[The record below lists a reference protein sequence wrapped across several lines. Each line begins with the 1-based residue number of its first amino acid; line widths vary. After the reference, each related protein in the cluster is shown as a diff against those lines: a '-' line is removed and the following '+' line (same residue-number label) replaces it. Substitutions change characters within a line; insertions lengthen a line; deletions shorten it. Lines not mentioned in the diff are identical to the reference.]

1 MYHYAGNNPVRYV
14 DPDGNNIHIL
24 VGAGICAAYSAVV
37 ALYGGKSGKEI
48 AAAAVGGAV
57 FGGMVAATGGLSL
70 GAQLVGGAMAGTTAY
85 LAESAVAG
93 NEATLA
99 GCAVSA
105 VLGTTAVMAGKVL
118 EQATG
123 VVASKIQSA
132 TKSGKPYSANQIGK
146 AGEDAVKSVFDIG
159 EKSEISINGR
169 SRIPDGLN
177 RTTLSEVKNVKK
189 LSFTR
194 QLHDFYD
201 YAKANGLEMDLYI
214 RSDTALSNPLQEAI
228 NANKINSKT
237 IPE

>member
-1 MYHYAGNNPVRYV
+1 MFNHINGNLYHYAANNPVRYI
-14 DPDGNNIHIL
+14 DPDGNTIHIL

-118 EQATG
+118 E
-123 VVASKIQSA
+123 
-132 TKSGKPYSANQIGK
+132 K
-146 AGEDAVKSVFDIG
+146 AGMEIA
-159 EKSEISINGR
+159 SE
-169 SRIPDGLN
+169 LN
-177 RTTLSEVKNVKK
+177 K
-189 LSFTR
+189 LSNMKNA
-194 QLHDFYD
+194 
-201 YAKANGLEMDLYI
+201 AKFFDGTKYSSKVLAQMSQSPGEFHSFPEQVTAFC
-214 RSDTALSNPLQEAI
+214 SDGKVDMMIGADGKTYSRLTISGTYGERFGKFEFIKDDKGVI
-228 NANKINSKT
+228 NHRFFRVDG
-237 IPE
+237 E

>member
-14 DPDGNNIHIL
+14 DPDGNTIHIL
-24 VGAGICAAYSAVV
+24 AGAGICAAYSAVV

-118 EQATG
+118 EKAVNNVVAYCLRVPPLKNGDTVYRVYGGDSHADGASWTTKNPGSVRNYRNVAGLPSGGEYGTNTG
-123 VVASKIQSA
+123 RFVIEGSVKDASKIA
-132 TKSGKPYSANQIGK
+132 TSRK
-146 AGEDAVKSVFDIG
+146 ALPLDGNVG
-159 EKSEISINGR
+159 GINEYV
-169 SRIPDGLN
+169 IPDAL
-177 RTTLSEVKNVKK
+177 KNGVVEIKNI
-189 LSFTR
+189 S
-194 QLHDFYD
+194 
-201 YAKANGLEMDLYI
+201 GV
-214 RSDTALSNPLQEAI
+214 NPEF
-228 NANKINSKT
+228 
-237 IPE
+237 